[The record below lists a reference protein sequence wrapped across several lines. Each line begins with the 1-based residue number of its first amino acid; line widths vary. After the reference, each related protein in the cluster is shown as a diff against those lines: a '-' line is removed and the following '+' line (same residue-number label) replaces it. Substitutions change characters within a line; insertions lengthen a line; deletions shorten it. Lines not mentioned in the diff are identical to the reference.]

1 VITDL
6 KGKTALV
13 TGAAAG
19 IGEAI
24 AKKLATCGA
33 NVVVTDYNV
42 EGAKKV
48 AAEIQ
53 AESGVKAIGLK
64 MDLCDYDEVVK
75 STNEAISQM
84 GKIEILVACG
94 AANAHYA
101 KPAYTFDP
109 KVDFEASQKVHVW
122 ARLYPVYALHE
133 HMKEN
138 GYGKIVV
145 ITSDAGRTPTPKEA
159 FIGGAASM
167 LITIGKVMGKENA
180 RYGIRHNTVCLT
192 LIENTPAQ
200 KQVEEETGAAN
211 IFAKV
216 RQRASFGIPQIED
229 VSETVTYF
237 VSPESDK
244 ITGSVFSI
252 NGALS
257 FPG

>member
-1 VITDL
+1 MITNL

-13 TGAAAG
+13 TGSADG
-19 IGEAI
+19 IGKGI
-24 AKKLATCGA
+24 AEKLGTCGA
-33 NVVVTDYNV
+33 NLVIADYNL
-42 EGAKKV
+42 EKARQIAEEI
-48 AAEIQ
+48 AA
-53 AESGVKAIGLK
+53 SNGVKAIPVK
-64 MDLCDYDEVVK
+64 MDLYDYDSVVMA
-75 STNEAISQM
+75 TNDAITQM

-94 AANAHYA
+94 GANAHYA
-101 KPAYTFDP
+101 KIAHTFDP
-109 KVDFEASQKVHVW
+109 KVDFDGNQKVHVW
-122 ARLYPVYALHE
+122 ARLYPIYALHE
-133 HMKEN
+133 HMKAN
-138 GYGKIVV
+138 GYGKVAV

-167 LITIGKVMGKENA
+167 LITIGKVMGRENA
-180 RYGIRHNTVCLT
+180 RYGIRHNTICLT

-200 KQVEEETGAAN
+200 KQVETETDAAN
-211 IFAKV
+211 IFEKA

-229 VSETVTYF
+229 VAEAVTYF

>member
-1 VITDL
+1 MLTNL

-13 TGAAAG
+13 TGAADGIGKAIALKLASCGAG
-19 IGEAI
+19 I
-24 AKKLATCGA
+24 
-33 NVVVTDYNV
+33 VVADLNV
-42 EGAKKV
+42 EGAQKV
-48 AAEIQ
+48 ADE
-53 AESGVKAIGLK
+53 VKAMGNKAIALK
-64 MDLCDYDEVVK
+64 VDLWDYDSVK
-75 STNEAISQM
+75 EMSDKAIAGM
-84 GKIEILVACG
+84 GKIEILVANG

-101 KPAYTFDP
+101 KIAHTFDP
-109 KVDFEASQKVHVW
+109 KVDFDGNQKVHVW
-122 ARLYPVYALHE
+122 ARLYPIYALHE

-167 LITIGKVMGKENA
+167 LITIGKVMAMENA

-200 KQVEEETGAAN
+200 RQVEHETGAAN

-216 RQRASFGIPQIED
+216 RERARFGIPQSSD
-229 VSETVTYF
+229 VAEIVCYY

-244 ITGSVFSI
+244 ITGGVFSV

>member
-1 VITDL
+1 MT
-6 KGKTALV
+6 
-13 TGAAAG
+13 
-19 IGEAI
+19 I
-24 AKKLATCGA
+24 AKKLGTCGA
-33 NVVVTDYNV
+33 NIVVADYNL

-48 AAEIQ
+48 AAEIE
-53 AESGVKAIGLK
+53 AESNVKAIAVK
-64 MDLCDYDEVVK
+64 VDLYDYDAVVK
-75 STNEAISQM
+75 ATDEAIAQM

-109 KVDFEASQKVHVW
+109 KVDFEGNQKVHVW
-122 ARLYPVYALHE
+122 ARLYPIYALHE
-133 HMKEN
+133 HMKKN
-138 GYGKIVV
+138 GYGKVAV

-167 LITIGKVMGKENA
+167 LITLGKVMGKENA
-180 RYGIRHNTVCLT
+180 RYGIRHNTICIT

-200 KQVEEETGAAN
+200 RQVETETGAAN

-216 RQRASFGIPQIED
+216 RDRAVLGIPQVED
-229 VSETVTYF
+229 VAEAVTYF

-244 ITGSVFSI
+244 ITGSVFSV

>member
-1 VITDL
+1 MITDL
-6 KGKTALV
+6 KGKTVLV
-13 TGAAAG
+13 TGAADG
-19 IGEAI
+19 IGKTI
-24 AKKLATCGA
+24 AVKLATCGA

-42 EGAKKV
+42 EKAQQV
-48 AAEIQ
+48 ADQIKAM
-53 AESGVKAIGLK
+53 GVKAIAVK
-64 MDLCDYDEVVK
+64 MDLYDYDAVVAA
-75 STNEAISQM
+75 TNKAIAAM
-84 GKIEILVACG
+84 GNIELLVACG
-94 AANAHYA
+94 AANAQYA

-109 KVDFEASQKVHVW
+109 KVDFDGNQKVHVW
-122 ARLYPVYALHE
+122 ARLYPIYALHE
-133 HMKEN
+133 HMKAN
-138 GYGKIVV
+138 GYGKVVV

-159 FIGGAASM
+159 FVGGAASM

-200 KQVEEETGAAN
+200 KQVETETQAAN

-216 RQRASFGIPQIED
+216 RQRASFGIPQVED
-229 VSETVTYF
+229 VSEIVTYF

-244 ITGSVFSI
+244 ITGSVFSV